1 MKPLILRLLAAV
13 AAVLCPLASIAQT
26 PAPTF
31 TDAQL
36 IEGIKSGLGLMVT
49 QTVVQD
55 SLKTGSPTL
64 LAKASDELTKAN
76 KSDPVKRYDV
86 AMADVVR
93 RLTPQV
99 ADALRNSL
107 KTMKVEDPKALLG
120 GSSKA
125 LTEAWLKSS
134 RSAVREALLPAVRKE
149 ITSADLKGKAN
160 TMLDAAFPMGVKGA
174 TKAVENLDYHLR
186 DRLTDEAFKLLAAKE
201 AQVRAN
207 PDLLKGNALAQK
219 VFAAYK
225 K

>member
-1 MKPLILRLLAAV
+1 MKPLIPLLLAAV
-13 AAVLCPLASIAQT
+13 AAVFSPLVSTAQT

-55 SLKTGSPTL
+55 SLKPGSPTL
-64 LAKASDELTKAN
+64 LAKASEELTKAN
-76 KSDPVKRYDV
+76 KADTVKRYDA

-107 KTMKVEDPKALLG
+107 KNMKVEDPKALLG
-120 GSSKA
+120 GSSRA
-125 LTEAWLKSS
+125 LTQAWQQSS
-134 RSAVREALLPAVRKE
+134 RSAVREAFLPAVRKE
-149 ITSADLKGKAN
+149 ITSADLKGKAKA
-160 TMLDAAFPMGVKGA
+160 MLDAAYPAGVKGA
-174 TKAVENLDYHLR
+174 TTAVENLDYHLR
-186 DRLTDEAFKLLAAKE
+186 DRLTDEAFKLLATKE

-219 VFAAYK
+219 IFAAYK